1 MFSDPHLSRGVH
13 RKLVD
18 LGVEIGVRS
27 ISCWKASIVTDLE
40 TARFTEPK
48 THRSR
53 VTGPGGSRF
62 GSIWSSIL
70 NSYRS
75 RCRNPF
81 CDGSRAVI
89 QNRTDLEKFENNRDR
104 SQEYPLFFLKKQSGF
119 RRAPRTIDP
128 KYHIFTVRVVR
139 RAPSSRARR
148 DPRGGL
154 GDGGAP

>member
-53 VTGPGGSRF
+53 VEGPGGSRF

-89 QNRTDLEKFENNRDR
+89 QNRTDLETFEKNRDR
-104 SQEYPLFFLKKQSGF
+104 SQEYPYFLKKSGVATAEPHGWLIRSMSRPLIRLRQSSERKVKNKG
-119 RRAPRTIDP
+119 
-128 KYHIFTVRVVR
+128 Y
-139 RAPSSRARR
+139 S
-148 DPRGGL
+148 
-154 GDGGAP
+154 